1 LSSGISLSLFSLH
14 LFVDSFLLLFVGTVL
29 ASAPDAAAASGTGME
44 VGVVDEIGG
53 VGKYP
58 YGGGGAAG

>member
-1 LSSGISLSLFSLH
+1 
-14 LFVDSFLLLFVGTVL
+14 VGTVL